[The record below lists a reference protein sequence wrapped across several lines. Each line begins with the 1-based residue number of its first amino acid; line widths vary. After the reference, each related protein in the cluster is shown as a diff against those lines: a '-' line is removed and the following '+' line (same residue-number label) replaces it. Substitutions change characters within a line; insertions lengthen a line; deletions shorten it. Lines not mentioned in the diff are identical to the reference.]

1 MYLIVGLGNPGREY
15 EKTRHNAGFELID
28 KYANHYGLEINKK
41 KLDGLFVKSMINNQ
55 EVILM
60 KPQLYINLSGNVI
73 KKYLDY
79 FDISVDNLL
88 IISDDL
94 DQEIGSYK
102 LKPSGSSGGHNGLKD
117 IESHLKTKD
126 YKRLKL
132 GISNNKLVDTKNY
145 VLGSFS
151 KSERQIIDKNNE
163 KLIKLLDDYLE
174 MSFDKLMAIY
184 NYKEE
189 KNDK

>member
-151 KSERQIIDKNNE
+151 KSERKIIDKNNE